1 MELSVLNVKFM
12 IKAPKSTTLK
22 KQAQEYAVH
31 AQVKHH
37 TIIKINV
44 SPAVILWLI
53 VFNVQEHHKEH
64 YVQNVTQM
72 LGELNTTWME
82 VKNACPAQ
90 EITTWTKMVMAA
102 QHVIQFSLYH
112 AQIVQ

>member
-1 MELSVLNVKFM
+1 MLMELSVLNVKFM

-44 SPAVILWLI
+44 SPAVIL
-53 VFNVQEHHKEH
+53 
-64 YVQNVTQM
+64 
-72 LGELNTTWME
+72 
-82 VKNACPAQ
+82 
-90 EITTWTKMVMAA
+90 
-102 QHVIQFSLYH
+102 
-112 AQIVQ
+112 